1 MKKKTRLLWSS
12 VIIFILVSVLHI
24 FLALTGIVIPE
35 IVSWFYNGT
44 IVIFFIAVW
53 RVLRQKSIK
62 R

>member
-12 VIIFILVSVLHI
+12 VIIFILVSVLQI
-24 FLALTGIVIPE
+24 FLALTGIVIPK

-44 IVIFFIAVW
+44 IVVFFIAVW

>member
-12 VIIFILVSVLHI
+12 VIIFILVSVLQI

-44 IVIFFIAVW
+44 IVVFFIAVW